1 MKKSLLLGAIVLA
14 LASPVR
20 AENSDLVPIDQMR
33 ATAPIVQPRQRVAAR
48 GTQRAYRAQDGV
60 HRPIRSAT
68 GFTQMGSASYYN
80 TGRRTANGERPNWGA
95 LTAAH
100 RTLPMGTR
108 VRVTNVRNNRSIV
121 VRINDRGPFIRGR
134 SIDLTP
140 AGARAL
146 GFIHQGHAP
155 VRLAAIN

>member
-1 MKKSLLLGAIVLA
+1 MKKSLLFGAIVLA
-14 LASPVR
+14 LTGPVR
-20 AENSDLVPIDQMR
+20 AENSDLVPIEQMR
-33 ATAPIVQPRQRVAAR
+33 AAVTPTVTPRTAAPR

-60 HRPIRSAT
+60 HRPVRSAS
-68 GFTQMGSASYYN
+68 GFTQSGSASFYN

-95 LTAAH
+95 MTAAH

-108 VRVTNVRNNRSIV
+108 VRVTNIRNGRTIV